1 LITRGSRQICPITKL
16 ASMTPEERLNTFLG
30 KDPTVDP
37 TAFIAPGAT
46 VIGDVRIG
54 ARASIWPAAVVRG
67 DINFIEIGEGSNI
80 QDGTIVH
87 LADDYPVVIGK
98 HVTIG
103 HAAIIHACAIEDEC
117 LIGMGATILDGA
129 VIGHHSIIG
138 ANSLVTQNTIIPP
151 GSMAL
156 GTPAKVVKTLTEE
169 QQAGI
174 IKWAEK
180 YVFVSVAHRK
190 KRSRKLE
197 V

>member
-1 LITRGSRQICPITKL
+1 MVRGSRPVRPVARLT
-16 ASMTPEERLNTFLG
+16 SMTPEERLNTFLG
-30 KDPTVDP
+30 KDPTIDP

-46 VIGDVRIG
+46 VIGDVRMG
-54 ARASIWPAAVVRG
+54 ARASIWPGAVARG
-67 DINFIEIGEGSNI
+67 DINFIEIGEGSNV
-80 QDGTIVH
+80 QDGSIVH
-87 LADDYPVVIGK
+87 LADDYPVIIGK

-103 HAAIIHACAIEDEC
+103 HAAIIHACVIEDEC

-138 ANSLVTQNTIIPP
+138 ANALVTQNTIIPP

-156 GTPAKVVKTLTEE
+156 GAPAKVVKTLTEE

-180 YVFVSVAHRK
+180 YVFVSRAHRK
-190 KRSRKLE
+190 KGS
-197 V
+197 

>member
-1 LITRGSRQICPITKL
+1 
-16 ASMTPEERLNTFLG
+16 MTPEERLNTFLG
-30 KDPTVDP
+30 KDPTIDP
-37 TAFIAPGAT
+37 TAYIAPEAT

-54 ARASIWPAAVVRG
+54 ARASIWPGAVARG
-67 DINFIEIGEGSNI
+67 DINFIEIGEASNV

-87 LADDYPVVIGK
+87 LADDFPVVIGK

-103 HAAIIHACAIEDEC
+103 HAAIIHACVIEDEC

-138 ANSLVTQNTIIPP
+138 ANALVTQNTIIPP

-156 GTPAKVVKTLTEE
+156 GTPAKVVKTLTKE

-174 IKWAEK
+174 KKWAEK
-180 YVFVSVAHRK
+180 YVEVSAAHK
-190 KRSRKLE
+190 KRRSGK
-197 V
+197 

>member
-1 LITRGSRQICPITKL
+1 
-16 ASMTPEERLNTFLG
+16 MTPEERLNTFLG
-30 KDPTVDP
+30 KDPTIDP
-37 TAFIAPGAT
+37 TAYVAPEAT
-46 VIGDVRIG
+46 VIGDVRMG
-54 ARASIWPAAVVRG
+54 PRSSIWPGAVARG
-67 DINFIEIGEGSNI
+67 DINFIEIGEGSNV

-103 HAAIIHACAIEDEC
+103 HAAIIHACVIEDEC

-129 VIGHHSIIG
+129 AIGHHSIIG
-138 ANSLVTQNTIIPP
+138 ANALVTQNTIIPP

-174 IKWAEK
+174 KKWAEK
-180 YVFVSVAHRK
+180 YVLVAAAYRK
-190 KRSRKLE
+190 KLGIKI
-197 V
+197 

>member
-1 LITRGSRQICPITKL
+1 MVRGSRPVRPVPRLT
-16 ASMTPEERLNTFLG
+16 SMTPEERLNTFLG
-30 KDPTVDP
+30 KDPTIDP

-46 VIGDVRIG
+46 VIGDVRMG
-54 ARASIWPAAVVRG
+54 ARASIWPGAVARG

-80 QDGTIVH
+80 QDGSIVH

-103 HAAIIHACAIEDEC
+103 HAAIIHAYVIEDEC

-138 ANSLVTQNTIIPP
+138 ANALVTQNTIIPP

-156 GTPAKVVKTLTEE
+156 GAPAKVVKTLTEE

-180 YVFVSVAHRK
+180 YVFVSEAHRK
-190 KRSRKLE
+190 KGS
-197 V
+197 

>member
-1 LITRGSRQICPITKL
+1 
-16 ASMTPEERLNTFLG
+16 MTPEERLNTFLG
-30 KDPTVDP
+30 RDPTIDP
-37 TAFIAPGAT
+37 TAYIAPEAT
-46 VIGDVRIG
+46 VIGDVRMG
-54 ARASIWPAAVVRG
+54 PRSSIWPGAVARG
-67 DINFIEIGEGSNI
+67 DINYIEIGEASNV

-87 LADDYPVVIGK
+87 LADDFPVVIGK

-103 HAAIIHACAIEDEC
+103 HAAIIHACVIEDEC

-138 ANSLVTQNTIIPP
+138 ANALVTQNTIIPP

-174 IKWAEK
+174 KKWAEK
-180 YVFVSVAHRK
+180 YVLVSAAHRK
-190 KRSRKLE
+190 KLGIQN
-197 V
+197 

>member
-1 LITRGSRQICPITKL
+1 MVHYSLSNRSAASL
-16 ASMTPEERLNTFLG
+16 ASMTLEERLNTFLG
-30 KDPTVDP
+30 KDPTIDP

-46 VIGDVRIG
+46 VVGDVRMG
-54 ARASIWPAAVVRG
+54 PQSSIWPGAVARG
-67 DINFIEIGEGSNI
+67 DINFIEISEGSNI

-87 LADDYPVVIGK
+87 LADDFPVVIGK

-103 HAAIIHACAIEDEC
+103 HAAIVHACVIENEC

-156 GTPAKVVKTLTEE
+156 GTPAKVVKTLTED

-174 IKWAEK
+174 RKWAEK
-180 YVFVSVAHRK
+180 YVLVSNAHRR
-190 KRSRKLE
+190 KRS
-197 V
+197 

>member
-1 LITRGSRQICPITKL
+1 MVRDSRPIRPVSRL
-16 ASMTPEERLNTFLG
+16 NSMTPEERLNTFLG
-30 KDPTVDP
+30 KDPTIDP

-46 VIGDVRIG
+46 VIGDVRMG
-54 ARASIWPAAVVRG
+54 ARASIWPGAVARG
-67 DINFIEIGEGSNI
+67 DINFIEIGEGTNI

-87 LADDYPVVIGK
+87 LADDYPVVIGR

-103 HAAIIHACAIEDEC
+103 HAAIIHACVIEDEC

-138 ANSLVTQNTIIPP
+138 ANALVTQNTIIPP
-151 GSMAL
+151 GSMVL
-156 GTPAKVVKTLTEE
+156 GAPAKVVKTLTEI

-180 YVFVSVAHRK
+180 YVFVSTAHK
-190 KRSRKLE
+190 KKGRQK
-197 V
+197 

>member
-1 LITRGSRQICPITKL
+1 
-16 ASMTPEERLNTFLG
+16 MTPEERLNTFLG
-30 KDPTVDP
+30 KDPTIDP

-46 VIGDVRIG
+46 VIGDVRMG
-54 ARASIWPAAVVRG
+54 ARASIWPGAVARG
-67 DINFIEIGEGSNI
+67 DINFIEIGEGTNI

-87 LADDYPVVIGK
+87 LADDYPVVIGR

-103 HAAIIHACAIEDEC
+103 HAAIIHACVIEDEC

-138 ANSLVTQNTIIPP
+138 ANALVTQNTIIPP
-151 GSMAL
+151 GSMVL
-156 GTPAKVVKTLTEE
+156 GAPAKVVKTLTEI

-180 YVFVSVAHRK
+180 YVFVSTAHK
-190 KRSRKLE
+190 KKGRQK
-197 V
+197 

>member
-1 LITRGSRQICPITKL
+1 
-16 ASMTPEERLNTFLG
+16 MTPEERLNTFLG
-30 KDPTVDP
+30 KDPTIDP
-37 TAFIAPGAT
+37 TAYVAPEAT

-54 ARASIWPAAVVRG
+54 ARASIWPGAVARG
-67 DINFIEIGEGSNI
+67 DINYIQIGEASNI

-87 LADDYPVVIGK
+87 LADDFPVVIGK

-103 HAAIIHACAIEDEC
+103 HAAIIHACVIEDEC

-156 GTPAKVVKTLTEE
+156 GTPAKVVKTLTEV

-174 IKWAEK
+174 KKWAEK
-180 YVFVSVAHRK
+180 YVLVSAAHRR
-190 KRSRKLE
+190 KRS
-197 V
+197 